1 MRRIALLLLAASS
14 LSAARAA
21 TRPRYGGTLHVSL
34 SAAPLSLDPASQ
46 SDCIAGR
53 NLNRLIFDSL
63 VILDERGD
71 TRPGLA
77 TSWQA
82 EPGNQRWHFYLRK
95 DVTFQDGTAVNSDA
109 VAASLRA
116 ASSDWKVFPSG
127 DNVVIESD
135 SADANLPAEL
145 ALSRYSIAK
154 RAGSKLL
161 GSGPYTV
168 SQWDPGK
175 KLVLAAR
182 DDYWKGRPF
191 VDMVEIELGRNL
203 RDQMI
208 ALEVGK
214 ADVIEVAPEQAHRV
228 TMESR
233 RVDLSSPGEFM
244 ALVFARDPQ
253 SSDEARLR
261 QALSA
266 SIDRGALSN
275 VLFQGSAEPAGGLLP
290 NWMTGYGFLFPT
302 STDATRV
309 RQLREDARQLSSWTL
324 SYDTTDPLARVVA
337 ERVALN
343 ARDMGLA
350 LQPTASAPADIR
362 LVRVPLLSLD
372 NRVALA
378 RLGATLGL
386 GQARNSGGS
395 IEDLYAAESTL
406 LNTGRVV
413 PLLHIRAAFGI
424 GPMVRNWSATRL
436 GIWQLPEVWLGAE
449 KP

>member
-1 MRRIALLLLAASS
+1 MRRIALLLLVASS
-14 LSAARAA
+14 LSGAIAA

-46 SDCIAGR
+46 PDSTACR
-53 NLNRLIFDSL
+53 NLSRLIFDSL
-63 VILDERGD
+63 VILDERGG

-82 EPGNQRWHFYLRK
+82 EPGSQRWHFYLRK

-135 SADANLPAEL
+135 SADTNLPAEL
-145 ALSRYSIAK
+145 ALSRYAIAK
-154 RAGSKLL
+154 RSGSKLL
-161 GSGPYTV
+161 GSGPFVV
-168 SQWDPGK
+168 SQWEPGR

-182 DDYWKGRPF
+182 DNYWNGRPF
-191 VDMVEIELGRNL
+191 LDTVEIELGRNL

-214 ADVIEVAPEQAHRV
+214 ADVIEAAPEQAHHLS
-228 TMESR
+228 MEGR
-233 RVDLSSPGEFM
+233 RVDLSSPGELM

-266 SIDRGALSN
+266 GIDRGALSN

-290 NWMTGYGFLFPT
+290 DWMTGYGFLFPA
-302 STDATRV
+302 SADAARA
-309 RQLREDARQLSSWTL
+309 RQIREDARQLSAWTS
-324 SYDTTDPLARVVA
+324 SYDPADPLARVVA

-350 LQPTASAPADIR
+350 LQPTASGTADIR
-362 LVRVPLLSLD
+362 LVRVPLDSLD

-378 RLGATLGL
+378 RLAATLGL
-386 GQARNSGGS
+386 ARPKYSGGS

-406 LNTGRVV
+406 LNTGRAV
-413 PLLHIRAAFGI
+413 PLLHIRTAVGI
-424 GPMVRNWSATRL
+424 GPAVRNWSSNRL

>member
-1 MRRIALLLLAASS
+1 MRRIALILLVASS
-14 LSAARAA
+14 LAGARAA

-34 SAAPLSLDPASQ
+34 SAAPVSLDPRSQ
-46 SDCIAGR
+46 SDSIAGP
-53 NLNRLIFDSL
+53 NLSRLIFDNL
-63 VILDERGD
+63 VILDDRGG

-95 DVTFQDGTAVNSDA
+95 EVTFQDGTAVNPDA

-116 ASSDWKVFPSG
+116 ASSDWKVFPND
-127 DNVVIESD
+127 DNVVIESG
-135 SADANLPAEL
+135 SADANLPARL
-145 ALSRYSIAK
+145 ALGRYSIAK
-154 RAGSKLL
+154 RSGSKLL

-175 KLVLAAR
+175 KLVLVAR
-182 DDYWKGRPF
+182 DDYWNGRPF
-191 VDMVEIELGRNL
+191 VDTVEIELGRNF

-214 ADVIEVAPEQAHRV
+214 ADLIEVAPEQAHHVR
-228 TMESR
+228 MENR
-233 RVDLSSPGEFM
+233 RIDLSSPGQLM

-253 SSDEARLR
+253 SSDEGRLR

-266 SIDRGALSN
+266 GIDRGALGN
-275 VLFQGSAEPAGGLLP
+275 VLFQGSAEPAGSLLP

-302 STDATRV
+302 STDAAGV
-309 RQLREDARQLSSWTL
+309 RQIREDARQLSSWTL
-324 SYDTTDPLARVVA
+324 SYDPTDPVARVVA

-350 LQPTASAPADIR
+350 LQPTASGVADIR
-362 LVRVPLLSLD
+362 LVRLPLESLD

-378 RLGATLGL
+378 TLGAALGL
-386 GQARNSGGS
+386 GQPRYSGGS
-395 IEDLYAAESTL
+395 IEDLFAAESTL

-413 PLLHIRAAFGI
+413 PLLHIRAAAGI
-424 GPMVRNWSATRL
+424 GPAVRNWASNRL
-436 GIWQLPEVWLGAE
+436 GIWQLPEVWLGADR
-449 KP
+449 P

>member
-1 MRRIALLLLAASS
+1 MRRIALLLLVASS
-14 LSAARAA
+14 LSGARAA

-34 SAAPLSLDPASQ
+34 SAAPVSLDPRSQ
-46 SDCIAGR
+46 SDSIAGQ
-53 NLNRLIFDSL
+53 NLSHLIFDSL
-63 VILDERGD
+63 VILDDRGG

-95 DVTFQDGTAVNSDA
+95 EVTFPDGTAVNSDA

-116 ASSDWKVFPSG
+116 SSSDWKVFPSD

-135 SADANLPAEL
+135 SADANLPARL

-154 RAGSKLL
+154 RSGSKLL

-175 KLVLAAR
+175 RLVLAAR
-182 DDYWKGRPF
+182 DDYWDGRPF
-191 VDMVEIELGRNL
+191 VDIVEIELGRNL

-214 ADVIEVAPEQAHRV
+214 ADLIEVAPEQAHHVR
-228 TMESR
+228 MENR
-233 RVDLSSPGEFM
+233 RVDLSSPGELM

-253 SSDEARLR
+253 SSDEVRLR

-266 SIDRGALSN
+266 GIDRGALGN
-275 VLFQGSAEPAGGLLP
+275 VLFQGSAEPAGTLLP

-302 STDATRV
+302 STDAASV
-309 RQLREDARQLSSWTL
+309 RQVRGDARQLSSWTL
-324 SYDTTDPLARVVA
+324 SYDPTDTLARVVA

-350 LQPTASAPADIR
+350 LQPTASGAADIR
-362 LVRVPLLSLD
+362 LVRVPLDSLD
-372 NRVALA
+372 NHVALA

-386 GQARNSGGS
+386 GQPRYSGGS

-406 LNTGRVV
+406 LNAGRVV
-413 PLLHIRAAFGI
+413 PLLHIRTAAGI
-424 GPMVRNWSATRL
+424 GPAVRNWASNRL
-436 GIWQLPEVWLGAE
+436 GIWQVPEVWLGADR
-449 KP
+449 P